1 MKMLSQ
7 GFVHNLYS
15 DPEIQELTEAIEF
28 FKGMNEEVLQWIKK
42 RFLTNYFRPRQLLMN
57 ERAWLGGV
65 YFLRKG
71 SVRTLT
77 YDCKG
82 KEITID
88 IIKEGSMFGE
98 AEVISG
104 STCLATVVTVTDCM
118 ISSIPSDRF
127 LNLFHLEPLAR
138 RRVCLSLANKAE
150 RLANKLQLREARAQL
165 RVGHALLSLMPN
177 QEHNEKSFV
186 LPGVTVDLLS
196 SMAVTTRKTTNDA
209 LLLFEKRGFIRQD
222 CKGISISFVDQFE
235 EYLIW
240 SQ

>member
-1 MKMLSQ
+1 MKTVSR

-15 DPEIQELTEAIEF
+15 DPEIQELTEGIEF
-28 FKGMNEEVLQWIKK
+28 FKDMNEEILQWIKE
-42 RFLTNYFRPRQLLMN
+42 RFLTNYFRPRQLLLN
-57 ERAWLGGV
+57 EKAWPGAV

-98 AEVISG
+98 GEVISG
-104 STCLATVVTVTDCM
+104 STCLATVVTVTNCM

-127 LNLFHLEPLAR
+127 LNLIDLEPLAR

-150 RLANKLQLREARAQL
+150 RLANKLQLREAKPQS
-165 RVGHALLSLMPN
+165 RVGQALLSLMLN
-177 QEHNEKSFV
+177 QEHNEKSV
-186 LPGVTVDLLS
+186 ALPEVTVDLLS
-196 SMAVTTRKTTNDA
+196 SMAVTNRKTTNDA
-209 LLLFEKRGFIRQD
+209 LVLFEKGGFIRRD
-222 CKGISISFVDQFE
+222 CKGISIPCVDQFE
-235 EYLIW
+235 EYLIG